1 MSENQRP
8 FTSAILVAAGGS
20 TRMGVPKQTIPLCG
34 IPVIV
39 RTLLAFEAAQR
50 VDEILLVT
58 REEDVE
64 AFARLCQDYG
74 AAKVRRVLPG
84 GETRQ
89 QSVARGVAAADAG
102 AAYLAIH
109 DGARPLVRP
118 AVIDGVIAAAME
130 WGGAAAGVPVKDTV
144 KVADEAGFIV
154 STPDRRRLWNV
165 QTPQVFEKE
174 TYLRALRQAQAE
186 GLEFTDDC
194 QLVERL
200 AVLCACG
207 RRTTPISRSPPR
219 RMWPSRKASFGRER
233 NETSMRIGHGYDVHR
248 LVEGRRLILGG
259 VEIPYEKGL
268 LGHSDADVLAH
279 AVADACW
286 GRPLWGIS
294 GGCSPIPI
302 RRFWTPTAWCCSAA

>member
-34 IPVIV
+34 VPVIV

-58 REEDVE
+58 REEVVE

-200 AVLCACG
+200 GCPVRLWKADYANIKI
-207 RRTTPISRSPPR
+207 TTPEDVAFAEGILRQ
-219 RMWPSRKASFGRER
+219 RKE
-233 NETSMRIGHGYDVHR
+233 
-248 LVEGRRLILGG
+248 
-259 VEIPYEKGL
+259 
-268 LGHSDADVLAH
+268 
-279 AVADACW
+279 
-286 GRPLWGIS
+286 
-294 GGCSPIPI
+294 
-302 RRFWTPTAWCCSAA
+302 

>member
-34 IPVIV
+34 VPVIV

-58 REEDVE
+58 REEEVE

-174 TYLRALRQAQAE
+174 

-200 AVLCACG
+200 GCPVRLWKADYANIKI
-207 RRTTPISRSPPR
+207 TTPEDVAFAEGILRQ
-219 RMWPSRKASFGRER
+219 RKE
-233 NETSMRIGHGYDVHR
+233 
-248 LVEGRRLILGG
+248 
-259 VEIPYEKGL
+259 
-268 LGHSDADVLAH
+268 
-279 AVADACW
+279 
-286 GRPLWGIS
+286 
-294 GGCSPIPI
+294 
-302 RRFWTPTAWCCSAA
+302 

>member
-130 WGGAAAGVPVKDTV
+130 WGGAA
-144 KVADEAGFIV
+144 GFIV

-200 AVLCACG
+200 GCPVRLWKADYANIKI
-207 RRTTPISRSPPR
+207 TTPEDVTFAEGILRQ
-219 RMWPSRKASFGRER
+219 RKE
-233 NETSMRIGHGYDVHR
+233 
-248 LVEGRRLILGG
+248 
-259 VEIPYEKGL
+259 
-268 LGHSDADVLAH
+268 
-279 AVADACW
+279 
-286 GRPLWGIS
+286 
-294 GGCSPIPI
+294 
-302 RRFWTPTAWCCSAA
+302 

>member
-1 MSENQRP
+1 M
-8 FTSAILVAAGGS
+8 
-20 TRMGVPKQTIPLCG
+20 
-34 IPVIV
+34 
-39 RTLLAFEAAQR
+39 
-50 VDEILLVT
+50 T

-200 AVLCACG
+200 GCPVRLWEADYANIKI
-207 RRTTPISRSPPR
+207 TTPEDVAFAEGILRQ
-219 RMWPSRKASFGRER
+219 RKE
-233 NETSMRIGHGYDVHR
+233 
-248 LVEGRRLILGG
+248 
-259 VEIPYEKGL
+259 
-268 LGHSDADVLAH
+268 
-279 AVADACW
+279 
-286 GRPLWGIS
+286 
-294 GGCSPIPI
+294 
-302 RRFWTPTAWCCSAA
+302 